1 MVDGITV
8 KIDGIKELQSKFK
21 LIENDIQDIL
31 SQSVSQ
37 GAAVIEREAKQIV
50 HVRTGRLRNSI
61 REIKT
66 QSSATRAESQVGT
79 DVEYGPDVEFR
90 YPYLRPAIDNNEDEI
105 KDAVEMSIKSRLA
118 GYR

>member
-1 MVDGITV
+1 VADGITV

-31 SQSVSQ
+31 SKSVSQ

-50 HVRTGRLRNSI
+50 HVDTGRLRNSI

-66 QSSATRAESQVGT
+66 ESSATRAESQVGT